1 MKIKRLKSPSDSF
14 DIQFP
19 ERKAFDVVGFGL
31 NSVDHLCV
39 VPQFPEFDT
48 KTEINK
54 YEVLPG
60 GQVATA
66 TLFLSRMGRRV
77 RYIGK
82 VGGDD
87 FGRRF
92 LESLAS
98 ESIDISSIVVERSA
112 MNQYAFI
119 IIDET
124 SGERTILWQRDE
136 RLNFRKSELDVNS
149 VCSGKILHLDGY
161 DSASAL
167 YAATICREEG
177 IPVSI
182 DLDMAVPDCE
192 ALINTVDFLIVSSD
206 FCKEFTGI
214 SNEIEAFR
222 ELSASFHGFWV
233 MTIGAE
239 GAVVSLDGQ
248 CLAFPGL
255 KVEAVDTTGAGD
267 IFHGGF
273 LHGLLQNWTLEKIM
287 AFSNASSGI
296 SCKYLGAQSGI
307 RPLNEILQCMNT
319 QNLLSCRRL

>member
-1 MKIKRLKSPSDSF
+1 MKIKRLKSPSDRF
-14 DIQFP
+14 DIHFP
-19 ERKAFDVVGFGL
+19 KSKTFDAVGFGL

-39 VPQFPEFDT
+39 VPKFPEFDT
-48 KTEINK
+48 KTEITE

-66 TLFLSRMGRRV
+66 ILFLSRMGRCV

-98 ESIDISSIVVERSA
+98 ESIESSSIVVERSA
-112 MNQYAFI
+112 VNQYAFI
-119 IIDET
+119 IIDRT

-136 RLNFRKSELDVNS
+136 KLNFRKSELDVSS

-167 YAATICREEG
+167 HAATICREEG
-177 IPVSI
+177 IVVSI
-182 DLDMAVPDCE
+182 DLDSVVPDCE

-206 FCKEFTGI
+206 FCREFTGI
-214 SNEIEAFR
+214 SNEMEAFQ

-233 MTIGAE
+233 MTIGAD

-255 KVEAVDTTGAGD
+255 KVKAVDTTGAGD

-273 LHGLLQNWTLEKIM
+273 LHGLLENWTLERIM
-287 AFSNASSGI
+287 AFANASSGL
-296 SCKYLGAQSGI
+296 SCKSLGAQSGI
-307 RPLNEILQCMNT
+307 RPINEILQCMNT